1 MSGAGRRWAA
11 VSVSA
16 AIAGVGLGLMAGQLG
31 LGLTPGLDLSIAV
44 LGMGALIAMVVAGP
58 TRSDDPA
65 AATEEVGWTE
75 FRRELRR
82 SRRGGRPLTLLRIAG
97 GEAPTVAADGSD
109 DLVTR
114 SRRLGLHLRLV
125 DRTWV
130 DDGSIY
136 VLLPESPRSAANV
149 LIERIRERSPG
160 QLPEEVRI
168 ATFPEDGLTSGAIIA
183 ALFDGALDAVPIPIH
198 QRLAVHPD
206 PGEHGGVGDAA
217 DRAAFAIDEQLAVG
231 EAART

>member
-1 MSGAGRRWAA
+1 MSRTGRRWVA
-11 VSVSA
+11 VSASVA
-16 AIAGVGLGLMAGQLG
+16 VAGVGLGHLAGEVGLGLSPGLDVSMAVLG
-31 LGLTPGLDLSIAV
+31 LG
-44 LGMGALIAMVVAGP
+44 ALVAMFVSGSPV
-58 TRSDDPA
+58 SEDPA
-65 AATEEVGWTE
+65 VATDEVGWTE

-97 GEAPTVAADGSD
+97 DELPAAGADTSS

-136 VLLPESPRSAANV
+136 VLLPESPRSAASV

-160 QLPEEVRI
+160 QLPEHIRI
-168 ATFPEDGLTSGAIIA
+168 ATFPEDGLTSGALIA
-183 ALFDGALDAVPIPIH
+183 AVFDGALDAVPIPIH
-198 QRLAVHPD
+198 QRLGDHAD
-206 PGEHGGVGDAA
+206 PGEHASVGDAG
-217 DRAAFAIDEQLAVG
+217 DGAAFAIDEQLAVG
-231 EAART
+231 EAAHT

>member
-1 MSGAGRRWAA
+1 MSPARRRSFAFAVFATAVGGGIGYQIGAAWPGFAPGLGAG
-11 VSVSA
+11 
-16 AIAGVGLGLMAGQLG
+16 IALLG
-31 LGLTPGLDLSIAV
+31 LGGLFALFLSTSA
-44 LGMGALIAMVVAGP
+44 ASTDAAEAVVA
-58 TRSDDPA
+58 TDDA
-65 AATEEVGWTE
+65 GWTE

-97 GEAPTVAADGSD
+97 DELLTPGPDGASD
-109 DLVTR
+109 LITR

-149 LIERIRERSPG
+149 LLERIRADSPG
-160 QLPEEVRI
+160 QLPEHVRV

-183 ALFDGALDAVPIPIH
+183 AVNGGAVDAVPIPI
-198 QRLAVHPD
+198 RPTVSDAGDAAAFAMDEELA
-206 PGEHGGVGDAA
+206 VGDA
-217 DRAAFAIDEQLAVG
+217 G
-231 EAART
+231 RT

>member
-1 MSGAGRRWAA
+1 MGRRWAA

-16 AIAGVGLGLMAGQLG
+16 AIAGVGLGHMAGQLG
-31 LGLTPGLDLSIAV
+31 LGVTPGLDLSIAV

-97 GEAPTVAADGSD
+97 GEVSTVVADGSD
-109 DLVTR
+109 DLMTR

-136 VLLPESPRSAANV
+136 VLLPESPTIRG
-149 LIERIRERSPG
+149 ERPHREDPERSPG
-160 QLPEEVRI
+160 TAR
-168 ATFPEDGLTSGAIIA
+168 
-183 ALFDGALDAVPIPIH
+183 
-198 QRLAVHPD
+198 
-206 PGEHGGVGDAA
+206 GGPYRDLSRG
-217 DRAAFAIDEQLAVG
+217 RPYERRHHRGPL
-231 EAART
+231 